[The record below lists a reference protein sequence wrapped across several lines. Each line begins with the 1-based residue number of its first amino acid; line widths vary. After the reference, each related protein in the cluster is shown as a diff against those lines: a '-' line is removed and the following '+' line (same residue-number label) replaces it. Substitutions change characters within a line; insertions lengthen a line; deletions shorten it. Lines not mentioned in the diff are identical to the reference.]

1 MNRSIVLISSALM
14 LALVAGCKST
24 SEWSGSQARKRPQMS
39 MTPPMV
45 TLTNTLD
52 SALLQPGQSL
62 FTLGPGD
69 ALDIELWANP
79 LSRTLTLVGPDGKI
93 YYNLLP
99 GLDVWGLTLPQTTDL
114 LEKELG
120 KYLNSPHVAVTL
132 RHREQV
138 RVDAG
143 PAQQARHLPA
153 DRADH
158 PAGADRGG
166 GRPLTRGVFYLD

>member
-99 GLDVWGLTLPQTTDL
+99 GLDVWGADAAADDRPAG
-114 LEKELG
+114 EGAG
-120 KYLNSPHVAVTL
+120 KVSQFAARGGHVA
-132 RHREQV
+132 
-138 RVDAG
+138 
-143 PAQQARHLPA
+143 P
-153 DRADH
+153 
-158 PAGADRGG
+158 
-166 GRPLTRGVFYLD
+166 